1 MKIVSKYEDVVAPRL
16 GDAGLDIKFDRYGK
30 NGIVINKSNSTPD
43 DYYHTELESCFS
55 DYTTHEHDDKEY
67 IEIPPNCMVKLATGL
82 CVEIPEG
89 YVGIIYD
96 RSSMGLKGLFK
107 VAGVIDNTYRGE
119 ISVVLW
125 NLSKY
130 DITIKHREKIA
141 QLVILPYYQVT
152 TIEYA
157 DELSQTER
165 GTGGFGSTGR
175 L

>member
-1 MKIVSKYEDVVAPRL
+1 MKIKSKYQDISVPRL
-16 GDAGLDIKFDRYGK
+16 GDAGLDIKFDRFGK
-30 NGIVINKSNSTPD
+30 NEIIINKSLEPYS
-43 DYYHTELESCFS
+43 DYYHPDLESYFA
-55 DYTTHEHDDKEY
+55 DYNTYGHGDKED
-67 IEIPPNCMVKLATGL
+67 IEIPADCMVKLATGL
-82 CVEIPEG
+82 SVEIPEG

-130 DITIKHREKIA
+130 DIIIKHREKIA
-141 QLVILPYYQVT
+141 QLVILPYYQVEQV
-152 TIEYA
+152 EYV